1 MDPWL
6 EVARR
11 SGDRLAAVPRFE
23 ATVAKMDNPGFTA
36 FDHPINQV
44 EIPPGW
50 QNPHSLLAGKPTALR
65 EMPDQIDVASRDRL
79 TLRAP
84 CRFWWLR

>member
-1 MDPWL
+1 
-6 EVARR
+6 
-11 SGDRLAAVPRFE
+11 
-23 ATVAKMDNPGFTA
+23 MDNPGFTA

-65 EMPDQIDVASRDRL
+65 EMPDQIDGGLERSPDVASALQVLVAEIVDDRFKIAVR
-79 TLRAP
+79 TRRKANP
-84 CRFWWLR
+84 S